1 MIGDSSGSQWGKG
14 GKGGKG
20 ANSQKAGPNSVKA
33 CPKRIGCLTCGKPF
47 ITQMR
52 PLLSIRKM
60 KRPQPDN
67 ARNLQK
73 TPPPQPKG
81 TEGGSC
87 WVIGGGM
94 NSSAII
100 LSKMSQNPQQWTPK
114 LGLMVCLKFHY

>member
-1 MIGDSSGSQWGKG
+1 MEEPFVTSASSANQWGKG

-33 CPKRIGCLTCGKPF
+33 CPKWIGCLTCGKPF

-52 PLLSIRKM
+52 PLLSIRKV
-60 KRPQPDN
+60 KRLQPDN

-94 NSSAII
+94 RI
-100 LSKMSQNPQQWTPK
+100 SKALLAKVIGSGEEIKQRRMN
-114 LGLMVCLKFHY
+114 G